1 MALATADHLDV
12 QVLVDNMVDSLS
24 SVPTF
29 VKTEWRQLRKLG
41 MSRTI
46 GSCLCCAAHGL
57 SLVVT
62 AFSDVRSRSVLFD
75 GGPEEQAMAR
85 NAEKLG
91 VDFATIDAVV
101 LSHGHWDHAGGLPS
115 AFKSM
120 REAKFGAPTP
130 LYLHPGMFRERAS
143 RQPEGAPF
151 PMEIVPA
158 PEDWASLGAHP
169 IVTTEPQTFLDDLF
183 YVSGEIPR
191 VTPFEQ
197 GLPGQVRR
205 TEDGSSWEPD
215 ELLMDER
222 FLAVNVKDK
231 GLVVFTACSHA
242 GVINVL
248 TEARNRFPGERLYAV
263 MGGLHLSGDN
273 ERIIPET
280 VRDLAQFD
288 LALIITAHCTGWR
301 AVNALERAFG
311 DRVVPAATGKLF
323 HL

>member
-1 MALATADHLDV
+1 MALATAVRLDV
-12 QVLVDNMVDSLS
+12 QVLVDNQVDSLS
-24 SVPTF
+24 SVPSF
-29 VKTEWRQLRKLG
+29 VKTEWMQLRKLG

-62 AFSDVRSRSVLFD
+62 AFSDGRSRSVLFD
-75 GGPEEQAMAR
+75 GGPEDQAMER
-85 NAEKLG
+85 NSEKLA
-91 VDFATIDAVV
+91 VNFSAIDAVV
-101 LSHGHWDHAGGLPS
+101 LSHGHWDHAGGLPR
-115 AFKSM
+115 AFKAM
-120 REAKFGAPTP
+120 RAAKLGARTP

-143 RQPEGAPF
+143 RRPDGAPF

-158 PEDWASLGAHP
+158 PEDWASLGADP
-169 IVTTEPQTFLDDLF
+169 IVTVEPQTFLDDLF

-191 VTPFEQ
+191 VTSFER

-205 TEDGSSWEPD
+205 TEDGLSWEPD

-222 FLAVNVKDK
+222 FLAVRVQDK
-231 GLVVFTACSHA
+231 GLAVFTACSHA

-263 MGGLHLSGDN
+263 MGGLHLSGSN
-273 ERIIPET
+273 ESIIPET
-280 VRDLAQFD
+280 VRDLAQFE
-288 LALIITAHCTGWR
+288 LELIIPAHCTGWR

-311 DRVVPAATGKLF
+311 DRVVPASTGKLF